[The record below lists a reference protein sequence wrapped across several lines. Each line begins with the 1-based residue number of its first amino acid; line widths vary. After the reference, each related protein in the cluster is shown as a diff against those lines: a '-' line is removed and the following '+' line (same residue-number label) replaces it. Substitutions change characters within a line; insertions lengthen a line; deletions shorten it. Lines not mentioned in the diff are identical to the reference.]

1 METEEGVEMEWV
13 KKKLQQMGEMC
24 GQGADPEFCEREG
37 IQNFLTSKKKKIF
50 SLVEGRGGLKLL
62 RGHNAHFKVN
72 PVPPPLLPALAM
84 IRA

>member
-1 METEEGVEMEWV
+1 MS

-37 IQNFLTSKKKKIF
+37 IQNFLTSKKKKNLF
-50 SLVEGRGGLKLL
+50 TCGGEGGGLKFL

-72 PVPPPLLPALAM
+72 PVPPPPPPRPGHDPRLAWPLFPYF
-84 IRA
+84 